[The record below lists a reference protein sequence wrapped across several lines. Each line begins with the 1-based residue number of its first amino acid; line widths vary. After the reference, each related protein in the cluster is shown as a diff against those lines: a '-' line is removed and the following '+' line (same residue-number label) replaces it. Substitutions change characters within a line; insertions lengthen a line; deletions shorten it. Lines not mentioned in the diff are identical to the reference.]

1 MSQQSNL
8 ISYFVGSF
16 FLKILKGMIK
26 MALKIGFIPTHRTGL
41 DINWAKDMKNRS
53 IAQIK
58 SMKGM
63 ELIYPDD
70 ALIDDGI
77 VTTYE
82 DSLKVIR
89 FFKTNEIDGIILGAM
104 SFGEEVPV
112 LNICE
117 KFSELPILV
126 YGTKE
131 GTLQPDGQFQSY
143 SMCGTLSITSGL
155 YKRGIKFKFI
165 DLCFPEEDLFLK
177 DVSNFIKAS
186 NTYKSFIGARIGAI
200 GTRPSNF
207 ETVAVNEIVMLQNY
221 NQKIIPMSLL
231 ELYKQLNEF
240 DNKLLKEALLKDIQD
255 NYNCGF
261 VTEDALDRIVRLE
274 AVLKNFIESQDLSCL
289 AIQCWSAIQE
299 VIKISPCL
307 TMGRLTG
314 LGVPSACEVDIFGA
328 LTMLVQYANSLNSS
342 TPHIMDIVT
351 NSNSME
357 NVFLTYHCGNASR
370 DLAKPGTDVV
380 IKEHGIF
387 GGLWGRENCM
397 GTGEFQLK
405 PGKIMINRLVEDNGI
420 YKMLITEGEV
430 IDSPDNL
437 RGSWGW
443 VKVRDLN
450 RLYRTLAEE
459 GFIHHYCMTYD
470 NAIDSMI
477 DFCDFAGIEK
487 IIV

>member
-1 MSQQSNL
+1 M
-8 ISYFVGSF
+8 
-16 FLKILKGMIK
+16 MK
-26 MALKIGFIPTHRTGL
+26 MALRIGFIPTHRTGL
-41 DINWAKDMKNRS
+41 DISWAKEMKRRS
-53 IAQIK
+53 ISQIK
-58 SMKGM
+58 SISGA
-63 ELIYPDD
+63 ELIYPGDD
-70 ALIDDGI
+70 LIDDGI

-89 FFKTNEIDGIILGAM
+89 FFKAEEIDGIIIGAM

-117 KFSELPILV
+117 KFSELPLLV

-165 DLCFPEEDLFLK
+165 DLCFPEEDVFLR
-177 DVSNFIKAS
+177 DVLNFVKAC
-186 NTYKSFIGARIGAI
+186 NTYRSFIGARIGAV

-207 ETVAVNEIVMLQNY
+207 ETVAVNETVMLQLY
-221 NQKIIPMSLL
+221 NQKIVPMSLL
-231 ELYKQLNEF
+231 ELYKQILEF
-240 DNKLLKEALLKDIQD
+240 DNNSLKETLLTDIR
-255 NYNCGF
+255 NSYNCSF
-261 VTEDALDRIVRLE
+261 VTPDALERIAKLE
-274 AVLKNFIESQDLSCL
+274 AVLKNYIEAQDLSCL

-314 LGVPSACEVDIFGA
+314 LGIPAACEVDIFGA
-328 LTMLVQYANSLNSS
+328 LTMLVQYANSLGSS

-351 NSNSME
+351 NNNSRE

-370 DLAKPGTDVV
+370 DLAKPGTEVV

-405 PGKIMINRLVEDNGI
+405 PGKIMINRLIEDDGI

-450 RLYRTLAEE
+450 SLYRTLAEE

-470 NAIDSMI
+470 NAIDSIM